1 MNTLSNVEPQGGG
14 AEPLSTGFA
23 SDVLPEVH
31 SPSAADSHTGVSP
44 NYAPKVAPRWKV
56 PCWFV
61 LRVTYG
67 RIDKAVE
74 DLKAKNIPTY
84 VPMQYVERIV
94 LGKKKRVKQPLFPNL
109 IFARMTRIE
118 WVSPKTRL

>member
-31 SPSAADSHTGVSP
+31 SPSAADSHTGVST

-61 LRVTYG
+61 LRS
-67 RIDKAVE
+67 
-74 DLKAKNIPTY
+74 PT
-84 VPMQYVERIV
+84 
-94 LGKKKRVKQPLFPNL
+94 
-109 IFARMTRIE
+109 AA
-118 WVSPKTRL
+118 

>member
-31 SPSAADSHTGVSP
+31 SPSAADSHTGVST

-84 VPMQYVERIV
+84 VPMQ
-94 LGKKKRVKQPLFPNL
+94 NL
-109 IFARMTRIE
+109 SICNKSINNQLY
-118 WVSPKTRL
+118 SIDIIIYK